1 VILIRIN
8 SATFNSKLFFF
19 VLQTYSIMAKFV
31 YTFSLLLFLTSF
43 KVADQTPLDV
53 QWETLVNVD
62 FKKKWNEEFKMN
74 MEIPIFNNEIKKLA
88 GRSISIAGFLIPVTT
103 YGNEYVLS
111 QNPYAGCY
119 FCGNAGIESVMDL
132 KFKNNAIRY
141 KLDKYVVLQGTLQLN
156 DKDATQF
163 IYTLNNAVEV
173 K

>member
-1 VILIRIN
+1 
-8 SATFNSKLFFF
+8 
-19 VLQTYSIMAKFV
+19 MAKIF
-31 YTFSLLLFLTSF
+31 YAFSLLLLLTSY

-53 QWETLVNVD
+53 EWETLANLD
-62 FKKKWNEEFKMN
+62 FKKKWNEEYKMN
-74 MEIPIFNNEIKKLA
+74 MEIPVFSNDIKKLA
-88 GRSISIAGFLIPVTT
+88 GKPISIAGFLIPITT

-132 KFKNNAIRY
+132 NFKNNAIRY

-156 DKDATQF
+156 DRDASKF

>member
-1 VILIRIN
+1 
-8 SATFNSKLFFF
+8 
-19 VLQTYSIMAKFV
+19 MAKILFN
-31 YTFSLLLFLTSF
+31 FSLLLLLTSF
-43 KVADQTPLDV
+43 KAGNQAPLDV
-53 QWETLVNVD
+53 QWETLANLD
-62 FKKKWNEEFKMN
+62 FKKKWNDEFKMN
-74 MEIPIFNNEIKKLA
+74 MEIPVFSTDIKKLS
-88 GRSISIAGFLIPVTT
+88 GKSISIAGFLIPVTT

-119 FCGNAGIESVMDL
+119 FCGNAGIESVMEL

>member
-1 VILIRIN
+1 
-8 SATFNSKLFFF
+8 
-19 VLQTYSIMAKFV
+19 MAKFL
-31 YTFSLLLFLTSF
+31 YSLSLLLLLTSF
-43 KVADQTPLDV
+43 KAGVQAPLDV
-53 QWETLVNVD
+53 QWETLANLD
-62 FKKKWNEEFKMN
+62 FKKKWNDEFKMN
-74 MEIPIFNNEIKKLA
+74 MEFPVFGTDIKKLA
-88 GRSISIAGFLIPVTT
+88 GKSISIAGFLIPVTT

-119 FCGNAGIESVMDL
+119 FCGNAGIESVMEL

>member
-1 VILIRIN
+1 
-8 SATFNSKLFFF
+8 
-19 VLQTYSIMAKFV
+19 MAKILFN
-31 YTFSLLLFLTSF
+31 FSLLLLLTSF
-43 KVADQTPLDV
+43 KAGNQAPLYV
-53 QWETLVNVD
+53 QWETLANLD
-62 FKKKWNEEFKMN
+62 FKKKWNDEFKMN
-74 MEIPIFNNEIKKLA
+74 MEIPVFSTDIKKLS
-88 GRSISIAGFLIPVTT
+88 GKSISIAGFLIPVTT

-119 FCGNAGIESVMDL
+119 FCGNAGIESVMEL

-163 IYTLNNAVEV
+163 IYTLNNALEV

>member
-1 VILIRIN
+1 MTKIFYV
-8 SATFNSKLFFF
+8 
-19 VLQTYSIMAKFV
+19 
-31 YTFSLLLFLTSF
+31 FSLLLLLSSF
-43 KVADQTPLDV
+43 KVADQTPLNV
-53 QWETLVNVD
+53 EWETLANLD
-62 FKKKWNEEFKMN
+62 FKKKWNEEYKMN
-74 MEIPIFNNEIKKLA
+74 MEIPVFSNDIKKLA
-88 GRSISIAGFLIPVTT
+88 GKPISIAGFLIPITT

-132 KFKNNAIRY
+132 NFKNNAIRY

-156 DKDATQF
+156 DKDASKF

>member
-1 VILIRIN
+1 
-8 SATFNSKLFFF
+8 
-19 VLQTYSIMAKFV
+19 MAKIF
-31 YTFSLLLFLTSF
+31 YSFSLLLLLTSF
-43 KVADQTPLDV
+43 KAGVQVPLDV
-53 QWETLVNVD
+53 QWETLANLD
-62 FKKKWNEEFKMN
+62 FKKKWNDEFKMN
-74 MEIPIFNNEIKKLA
+74 MEIPVFSNDIKKLA
-88 GRSISIAGFLIPVTT
+88 GKPISIAGFLIPVTT

-119 FCGNAGIESVMDL
+119 FCGNAGIESVMEL

>member
-1 VILIRIN
+1 M
-8 SATFNSKLFFF
+8 FHKLA
-19 VLQTYSIMAKFV
+19 Q
-31 YTFSLLLFLTSF
+31 SLLLYTYNNMFKIFYAFFFFTLLTSF
-43 KVADQTPLDV
+43 NGDVQTPLDLE
-53 QWETLVNVD
+53 WETLANLD
-62 FKKKWNEEFKMN
+62 FKKKWNEEYKMN
-74 MEIPIFNNEIKKLA
+74 IEIPVFSNDIKKLA
-88 GRSISIAGFLIPVTT
+88 GKPVSIAGFLIPITT

-156 DKDATQF
+156 DKDATKF
-163 IYTLNNAVEV
+163 IYTLNNAIEV